1 MREKAP
7 GTIFLMRQRFFD
19 KMTVI
24 SNFTKFHR
32 IFTTN
37 VCTIRN
43 LMYNK
48 GVEKK

>member
-7 GTIFLMRQRFFD
+7 GTIFLDGARRLSF
-19 KMTVI
+19 KEI